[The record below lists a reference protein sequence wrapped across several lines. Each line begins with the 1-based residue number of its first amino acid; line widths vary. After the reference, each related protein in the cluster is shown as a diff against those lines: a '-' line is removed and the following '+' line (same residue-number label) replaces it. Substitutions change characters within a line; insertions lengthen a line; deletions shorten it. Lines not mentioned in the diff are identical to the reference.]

1 VKIEKDPSGQRSFR
15 YDTPSWHHFGQGEGW
30 QYGRCNRCV
39 QHVYATR
46 TPSADTVHCWK
57 VLIFAE
63 AVTEFAAVQ
72 EYLVERA
79 AQERALMGKWRRGT
93 NALAVVY
100 AKSQLERDR
109 LKASLVRDFKARG
122 WLKQSY
128 LPYRRGCKAFEQVL
142 GPWRE
147 WRLPEQPVSARE
159 APVEVREGAED

>member
-1 VKIEKDPSGQRSFR
+1 
-15 YDTPSWHHFGQGEGW
+15 
-30 QYGRCNRCV
+30 V

-57 VLIFAE
+57 VLIFGE
-63 AVTEFAAVQ
+63 AVTDFAAVQ
-72 EYLVERA
+72 QYLVERA
-79 AQERALMGKWRRGT
+79 AQERALLGKWRRGT

-128 LPYRRGCKAFEQVL
+128 LPYRRGCKAFEKIL

-147 WRLPEQPVSARE
+147 WEVPAQPLTVRE
-159 APVEVREGAED
+159 PSVEVGEEAED